1 MELETVVI
9 KGQDGKELIINK
21 KDFNK
26 HAHELYNEVKKLE
39 VKKELKKK
47 PKKRIKKEDK

>member
-1 MELETVVI
+1 MEIETIVI

-26 HAHELYNEVKKLE
+26 QKHELYKKVKKLE
-39 VKKELKKK
+39 VK
-47 PKKRIKKEDK
+47 KKRIKKEDK